1 MIFWTVNLRAF
12 SIIITHFRYK
22 LIEQPKTQVQ
32 DDFSLSKL
40 ICYWFYFRTLVKPS
54 RAEVIR
60 GLTAVHVLTLG
71 LHSILLIIWSNIQR
85 VHFQDI
91 GTTASLWTGRQQVLL
106 EVRSWTTRPL
116 LSRPYTRDLVL
127 PILQCWGGT
136 LSSWISTMVPT
147 PTFDDGEVH
156 LVLDRSALK

>member
-40 ICYWFYFRTLVKPS
+40 ICYWFYFRRSLS
-54 RAEVIR
+54 RAERRVIR

-91 GTTASLWTGRQQVLL
+91 GTTASLWTGRQQV
-106 EVRSWTTRPL
+106 SWRCAAERL
-116 LSRPYTRDLVL
+116 GLCCRAR
-127 PILQCWGGT
+127 T
-136 LSSWISTMVPT
+136 LGIWSYPFSSAE
-147 PTFDDGEVH
+147 GVH
-156 LVLDRSALK
+156 CLRE